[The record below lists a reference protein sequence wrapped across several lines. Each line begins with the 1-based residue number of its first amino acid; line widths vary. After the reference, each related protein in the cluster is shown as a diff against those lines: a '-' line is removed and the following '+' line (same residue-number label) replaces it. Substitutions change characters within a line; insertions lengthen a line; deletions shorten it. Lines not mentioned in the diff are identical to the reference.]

1 MPVDAIHDLLTD
13 RPRAVDSPFELA
25 ARRIMANWLET
36 SCVAATADDL
46 RLATDFLKRV
56 GVTIEHLP
64 GCEVRLVSERGQD
77 AIMSREAAVM
87 TAIRHLVALDAQRM
101 PRPIARAA

>member
-13 RPRAVDSPFELA
+13 RPRAVESPFELA

-36 SCVAATADDL
+36 QCVMATADDL
-46 RLATDFLKRV
+46 RLATDFLKRA
-56 GVTIEHLP
+56 GVTIESLP

-77 AIMSREAAVM
+77 SIMSREAAVM
-87 TAIRHLVALDAQRM
+87 TAIRHLVTLRM

>member
-1 MPVDAIHDLLTD
+1 MPVDAIHDLLAD

-36 SCVAATADDL
+36 SCVTATADDL

-64 GCEVRLVSERGQD
+64 GCEVRLVSGRGEG
-77 AIMSREAAVM
+77 ATMSREAAVM
-87 TAIRHLVALDAQRM
+87 TAIRHLVTLRM